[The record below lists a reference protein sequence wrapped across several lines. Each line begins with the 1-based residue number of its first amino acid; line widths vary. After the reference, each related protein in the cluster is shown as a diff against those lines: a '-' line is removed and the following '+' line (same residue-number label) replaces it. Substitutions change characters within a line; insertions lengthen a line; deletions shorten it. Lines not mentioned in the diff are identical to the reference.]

1 MRVEKPQCAMLYPN
15 SVSLLIS
22 FAAESFATS
31 MRNVLPG
38 GLVVVP
44 PFQAEPV
51 NDAAPDGRV
60 IERVGRGRCHRLTLH
75 PW

>member
-1 MRVEKPQCAMLYPN
+1 MRLKFGKCSIRVDTILGRDVPYR
-15 SVSLLIS
+15 VSAPHGI
-22 FAAESFATS
+22 
-31 MRNVLPG
+31 
-38 GLVVVP
+38 
-44 PFQAEPV
+44 QAEPV